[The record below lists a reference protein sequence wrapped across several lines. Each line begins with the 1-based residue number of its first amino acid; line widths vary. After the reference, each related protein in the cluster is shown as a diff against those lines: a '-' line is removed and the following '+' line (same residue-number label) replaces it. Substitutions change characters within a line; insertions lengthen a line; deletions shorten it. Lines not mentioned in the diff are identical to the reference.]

1 MGVRARGAVP
11 AKAPRWGA
19 TTELPAGARREP
31 PVGSGRPAFARRPW
45 PVRGA
50 CRERLGCSRQAPQE
64 ARDRGAAVAEFV
76 VIFPVLF
83 FMLMLVVQGALW
95 YVAKSAADA
104 AAQAAA
110 QAGASASSS
119 QTQAAADAAAA
130 SVLKTAGGIL
140 QGPTVTV
147 QTTGGQNVQV
157 HVIGT
162 AAPILDFA
170 PFSDI
175 HVGAVSTFT
184 EQQFHQSY

>member
-1 MGVRARGAVP
+1 MSAPGWEVLTPSAV
-11 AKAPRWGA
+11 
-19 TTELPAGARREP
+19 GARRELRAGGVRPSLAQP
-31 PVGSGRPAFARRPW
+31 PWRVHR
-45 PVRGA
+45 A
-50 CRERLGCSRQAPQE
+50 CRERLVRSRQTRHDNRE
-64 ARDRGAAVAEFV
+64 RGAAVAEFV

-110 QAGASASSS
+110 QAGASAGSG
-119 QTQAAADAAAA
+119 QTQAAADAAA
-130 SVLKTAGGIL
+130 STVLRTAGGLL

-147 QTTGGQNVQV
+147 STVGGRDVQV
-157 HVIGT
+157 HVVGT

-184 EQQFHQSY
+184 AQQFHQSY

>member
-1 MGVRARGAVP
+1 
-11 AKAPRWGA
+11 
-19 TTELPAGARREP
+19 
-31 PVGSGRPAFARRPW
+31 
-45 PVRGA
+45 
-50 CRERLGCSRQAPQE
+50 
-64 ARDRGAAVAEFV
+64 VAEFV